1 MISHKFFDKIPKDG
15 ALLKDLL
22 NWFILGYKDMH
33 KHCSQKN
40 RYYSSSIEMGYCGS
54 DVSEINETYIEISL
68 IHTGSWGF
76 ESFEQTSISVP
87 TKFKVASHDSFF
99 VHADSVNN
107 LADLTQQIKENSIF
121 SDLMSKKII
130 GHQIDFGEHDG

>member
-1 MISHKFFDKIPKDG
+1 MISHKYFDKMPKDG

-22 NWFILGYKDMH
+22 NWFVIGYKNMH
-33 KHCSQKN
+33 KHCYKKN
-40 RYYSSSIEMGYCGS
+40 RYYSGSIEIGFCGS
-54 DVSEINETYIEISL
+54 DLSEFIEAHIEISL

-99 VHADSVNN
+99 VHADSINN
-107 LADLTQQIKENSIF
+107 LPNLTQKIKENSIF
-121 SDLMSKKII
+121 SELLSKKIT
-130 GHQIDFGEHDG
+130 GHQINFGEHDG

>member
-1 MISHKFFDKIPKDG
+1 MISQKYFDKMPKDG

-22 NWFILGYKDMH
+22 NWFIIGYKNMH
-33 KHCSQKN
+33 KHCSKKN
-40 RYYSSSIEMGYCGS
+40 PYYSSSIEIGFCGS
-54 DVSEINETYIEISL
+54 DLSEVNETHIEISL

-99 VHADSVNN
+99 VHADSAND
-107 LADLTQQIKENSIF
+107 LSDLTQQIKENSIF
-121 SDLMSKKII
+121 SDLLSKKIS
-130 GHQIDFGEHDG
+130 GHQIYFGEHNG